1 MIEVLG
7 SINPC
12 WAPNCPWVD
21 PMGCVVI
28 AGFCLKGG
36 CDANALGTS
45 ASNDFG
51 FNPEPSFA
59 GGGLAKL
66 PFGIA
71 TRFLGERV
79 RLLND
84 SMLAEA
90 GLLGVA

>member
-1 MIEVLG
+1 M
-7 SINPC
+7 
-12 WAPNCPWVD
+12 
-21 PMGCVVI
+21 I

-84 SMLAEA
+84 ALLAGV
-90 GLLGVA
+90 GLLVIA